1 VKLDLFVFFIST
13 SFQNTDHLQHYFE
26 KHLSLTVM
34 WNKDIFT
41 SSRQHCNDHVH
52 SRDEIDDTGSMV
64 CVCVCL
70 CVLGAQ
76 VRETHFMEV

>member
-1 VKLDLFVFFIST
+1 
-13 SFQNTDHLQHYFE
+13 
-26 KHLSLTVM
+26 M